1 MTAITV
7 GVDLAD
13 LDRQLRAFE
22 RRLAQRSGRALAQ
35 VQARALNRAMA
46 LATTRVRRRLASA
59 KRIPQRVIQR
69 RISGFKARA
78 DKLAARVWIGTK
90 RKIPIASIDGARTVL
105 AGRKA
110 GVLKAGR
117 IEVRPFRAR
126 LPSGRVAQFVRVEP
140 GQRRTAG
147 RPLSSSPNLPIEEPA
162 IRLMPEAA
170 PILEEEARAAM
181 RGVYVNELRRLLVR
195 ALKA

>member
-22 RRLAQRSGRALAQ
+22 RRLAQHSGRALAQ

-46 LATTRVRRRLASA
+46 HATTRVRRRLAAA

-69 RISGFKARA
+69 RISGFGARP
-78 DKLAARVWIGTK
+78 DSLIARVWIGTK
-90 RKIPIASIDGARTVL
+90 RKIRIAELAGARTIL
-105 AGRKA
+105 RGRKA
-110 GVLKAGR
+110 GTLKAGR
-117 IEVRPFRAR
+117 LEVRPFRVR
-126 LPSGRVAQFVRVEP
+126 LPSGRVGQFVRVEP

-147 RPLSSSPNLPIEEPA
+147 RPPTSPPNLPIEEPA

-181 RGVYVNELRRLLVR
+181 RGVYVNEMRRLLVR